1 MKRFAELGVIANCT
15 PLWGTDYDGSFYDTY
30 LAKLGAERMEERL
43 YPYGDLVRSGAL
55 VTYGSDI
62 PGVRISEIAPLT
74 QIEAAVTRKRPGF
87 PDDRALVPRQRVDL
101 HDALRGYTINGAYQL
116 RLDDIAGS
124 LEAGKHADLTML
136 AKNLFGVA
144 PEEIHSVPVKLTM
157 MDGRI
162 THDTR

>member
-1 MKRFAELGVIANCT
+1 
-15 PLWGTDYDGSFYDTY
+15 
-30 LAKLGAERMEERL
+30 MEERL
-43 YPYGDLVRSGAL
+43 YPDGALVRSGAL
-55 VTYGSDI
+55 VTCGSEI

-87 PDDRALVPRQRVDL
+87 ADDRALV
-101 HDALRGYTINGAYQL
+101 
-116 RLDDIAGS
+116 
-124 LEAGKHADLTML
+124 
-136 AKNLFGVA
+136 